1 MADMFAPL
9 VAQLKANPKTIVFTE
24 GNDPRI
30 LEAAAKLLAEGVLK
44 VVMVGNE
51 AECKAAAAAGNF
63 DISAAEIIDPEN
75 YAGFDEMVN
84 TMVELRKG
92 KQTAEE
98 CTALLKKSNY
108 FGTMLVKMGKADC
121 LLGGATYSTADTIRP
136 ALQLV
141 KTKKGAHLVS
151 SCFILDRDCGEE
163 GLKRIAMGDCAVN
176 IDYTDT
182 IDKATGEVKIA
193 ASAKLAEVAIET
205 AKTAKLFGIDP
216 KVAVLSFSTKG
227 SGKGGTVALSHDATV
242 IAKELAPELKLDG
255 EMQFDAAVSPVVGQ
269 LKFPGSPVAGHANT
283 FIFPC
288 IEAGNIGY
296 KIAQRLGGFAAYGI
310 YPEYEELYAFHIMY
324 ESDEARRETEAY
336 LDTYFM
342 SEKQERI
349 PTEPVASIKNP
360 PDIWR
365 YFAAPHPMRLA
376 ASGLDEAEYTMAHV
390 FHINGK
396 IDGAFVASSGKN
408 MGAFKGVGYPEDI
421 GAFYRICDY
430 DAWAWTAHGRFPTN
444 TPGWWGGAH
453 PFTLL
458 NWSVVHNGEISSYD
472 ANRRYVE
479 QFGYDCELQT
489 DTEVITYLFDLLSR
503 RHGLTPELA
512 AHIMT
517 APAWDEIDAM
527 EPSQAAFETA
537 LRTTYA
543 SALVNGPFSV
553 ILGSSEGLLAIN
565 DRLKLR
571 ALMAAEK
578 GSMVYM
584 ASEQAAI
591 ELVCPDA
598 ENMRAIGGGEPF
610 VVQLDSVVAAKAA
623 ADTDAENDP
632 HNAPL
637 AHEVG
642 VLPRRKE
649 A

>member
-1 MADMFAPL
+1 MYDFDRPRNAPR
-9 VAQLKANPKTIVFTE
+9 E
-24 GNDPRI
+24 GDVRI
-30 LEAAAKLLAEGVLK
+30 P
-44 VVMVGNE
+44 
-51 AECKAAAAAGNF
+51 AG
-63 DISAAEIIDPEN
+63 
-75 YAGFDEMVN
+75 
-84 TMVELRKG
+84 
-92 KQTAEE
+92 
-98 CTALLKKSNY
+98 
-108 FGTMLVKMGKADC
+108 
-121 LLGGATYSTADTIRP
+121 
-136 ALQLV
+136 
-141 KTKKGAHLVS
+141 
-151 SCFILDRDCGEE
+151 
-163 GLKRIAMGDCAVN
+163 CA
-176 IDYTDT
+176 
-182 IDKATGEVKIA
+182 IA
-193 ASAKLAEVAIET
+193 AIMDRSGARH
-205 AKTAKLFGIDP
+205 D
-216 KVAVLSFSTKG
+216 G
-227 SGKGGTVALSHDATV
+227 SDILRSIALMHDRSNG
-242 IAKELAPELKLDG
+242 LG
-255 EMQFDAAVSPVVGQ
+255 
-269 LKFPGSPVAGHANT
+269 
-283 FIFPC
+283 
-288 IEAGNIGY
+288 
-296 KIAQRLGGFAAYGI
+296 GGFAAYGI

-472 ANRRYVE
+472 ANRRFIEE

-623 ADTDAENDP
+623 ADTAENDP

>member
-1 MADMFAPL
+1 ML
-9 VAQLKANPKTIVFTE
+9 TIQHSAQCTRRTPCTIST
-24 GNDPRI
+24 DRARARP
-30 LEAAAKLLAEGVLK
+30 
-44 VVMVGNE
+44 
-51 AECKAAAAAGNF
+51 AAAGTRA
-63 DISAAEIIDPEN
+63 D
-75 YAGFDEMVN
+75 AG
-84 TMVELRKG
+84 
-92 KQTAEE
+92 
-98 CTALLKKSNY
+98 
-108 FGTMLVKMGKADC
+108 
-121 LLGGATYSTADTIRP
+121 STCPD
-136 ALQLV
+136 
-141 KTKKGAHLVS
+141 
-151 SCFILDRDCGEE
+151 
-163 GLKRIAMGDCAVN
+163 
-176 IDYTDT
+176 
-182 IDKATGEVKIA
+182 ATGI
-193 ASAKLAEVAIET
+193 
-205 AKTAKLFGIDP
+205 
-216 KVAVLSFSTKG
+216 
-227 SGKGGTVALSHDATV
+227 GTVAGSAR
-242 IAKELAPELKLDG
+242 LAPCDRHPRAPREGDVRIPAGCAIAAIMDRSGARHDG
-255 EMQFDAAVSPVVGQ
+255 SDILRS
-269 LKFPGSPVAGHANT
+269 
-283 FIFPC
+283 
-288 IEAGNIGY
+288 
-296 KIAQRLGGFAAYGI
+296 IALMHDRSNGLGGGFAAYGI

-349 PTEPVASIKNP
+349 PHRARRLHQEPAGHLALLRRP
-360 PDIWR
+360 
-365 YFAAPHPMRLA
+365 APHAPGGQRP
-376 ASGLDEAEYTMAHV
+376 GRGRVHRPWPT
-390 FHINGK
+390 
-396 IDGAFVASSGKN
+396 SSTSTGRSTGPSSPRRARTL
-408 MGAFKGVGYPEDI
+408 GAFKGVGYPEDI

-610 VVQLDSVVAAKAA
+610 VVQLDSVAAAKAA

>member
-1 MADMFAPL
+1 MCAFPLGAPSRL
-9 VAQLKANPKTIVFTE
+9 SWT
-24 GNDPRI
+24 
-30 LEAAAKLLAEGVLK
+30 EAARATT
-44 VVMVGNE
+44 E
-51 AECKAAAAAGNF
+51 ATSCAP
-63 DISAAEIIDPEN
+63 S
-75 YAGFDEMVN
+75 
-84 TMVELRKG
+84 RS
-92 KQTAEE
+92 
-98 CTALLKKSNY
+98 CTTGCN
-108 FGTMLVKMGKADC
+108 G
-121 LLGGATYSTADTIRP
+121 LG
-136 ALQLV
+136 
-141 KTKKGAHLVS
+141 
-151 SCFILDRDCGEE
+151 
-163 GLKRIAMGDCAVN
+163 
-176 IDYTDT
+176 
-182 IDKATGEVKIA
+182 
-193 ASAKLAEVAIET
+193 
-205 AKTAKLFGIDP
+205 
-216 KVAVLSFSTKG
+216 
-227 SGKGGTVALSHDATV
+227 
-242 IAKELAPELKLDG
+242 
-255 EMQFDAAVSPVVGQ
+255 
-269 LKFPGSPVAGHANT
+269 
-283 FIFPC
+283 
-288 IEAGNIGY
+288 
-296 KIAQRLGGFAAYGI
+296 GGFAAYGI

-365 YFAAPHPMRLA
+365 YFAAPHPMRQA

-503 RHGLTPELA
+503 RHGLSPELA

-527 EPSQAAFETA
+527 DAADAAFETA

-623 ADTDAENDP
+623 ADADAENDP

>member
-1 MADMFAPL
+1 MYDFDRPRNAPR
-9 VAQLKANPKTIVFTE
+9 E
-24 GNDPRI
+24 GDVRI
-30 LEAAAKLLAEGVLK
+30 P
-44 VVMVGNE
+44 
-51 AECKAAAAAGNF
+51 AG
-63 DISAAEIIDPEN
+63 
-75 YAGFDEMVN
+75 
-84 TMVELRKG
+84 
-92 KQTAEE
+92 
-98 CTALLKKSNY
+98 
-108 FGTMLVKMGKADC
+108 
-121 LLGGATYSTADTIRP
+121 
-136 ALQLV
+136 
-141 KTKKGAHLVS
+141 
-151 SCFILDRDCGEE
+151 
-163 GLKRIAMGDCAVN
+163 CA
-176 IDYTDT
+176 
-182 IDKATGEVKIA
+182 IA
-193 ASAKLAEVAIET
+193 AIMDRSGARH
-205 AKTAKLFGIDP
+205 D
-216 KVAVLSFSTKG
+216 G
-227 SGKGGTVALSHDATV
+227 SDILRSIALMHDRSNG
-242 IAKELAPELKLDG
+242 LG
-255 EMQFDAAVSPVVGQ
+255 
-269 LKFPGSPVAGHANT
+269 
-283 FIFPC
+283 
-288 IEAGNIGY
+288 
-296 KIAQRLGGFAAYGI
+296 GGFAAYGI

-430 DAWAWTAHGRFPTN
+430 DA
-444 TPGWWGGAH
+444 
-453 PFTLL
+453 
-458 NWSVVHNGEISSYD
+458 SVVHNGEISSYD

-527 EPSQAAFETA
+527 EPADAAFETA

-623 ADTDAENDP
+623 ADADAENDP

>member
-1 MADMFAPL
+1 M
-9 VAQLKANPKTIVFTE
+9 
-24 GNDPRI
+24 
-30 LEAAAKLLAEGVLK
+30 
-44 VVMVGNE
+44 
-51 AECKAAAAAGNF
+51 
-63 DISAAEIIDPEN
+63 IDTR
-75 YAGFDEMVN
+75 DSS
-84 TMVELRKG
+84 L
-92 KQTAEE
+92 
-98 CTALLKKSNY
+98 
-108 FGTMLVKMGKADC
+108 FGTRNPMEGEVRIPSGCAIAGIFHKKGGKI
-121 LLGGATYSTADTIRP
+121 GGDTIIRAMEP
-136 ALQLV
+136 M
-141 KTKKGAHLVS
+141 H
-151 SCFILDRDCGEE
+151 DRSN
-163 GLKRIAMGDCAVN
+163 GLG
-176 IDYTDT
+176 
-182 IDKATGEVKIA
+182 
-193 ASAKLAEVAIET
+193 
-205 AKTAKLFGIDP
+205 
-216 KVAVLSFSTKG
+216 
-227 SGKGGTVALSHDATV
+227 
-242 IAKELAPELKLDG
+242 
-255 EMQFDAAVSPVVGQ
+255 
-269 LKFPGSPVAGHANT
+269 
-283 FIFPC
+283 
-288 IEAGNIGY
+288 
-296 KIAQRLGGFAAYGI
+296 GGFAGYGI
-310 YPEYEELYAFHIMY
+310 YPDFADCYAFHMFY
-324 ESDEARRETEAY
+324 DNESARDDCEHYLKRFFDIHSMSVMPTRPMREIT
-336 LDTYFM
+336 D
-342 SEKQERI
+342 
-349 PTEPVASIKNP
+349 P
-360 PDIWR
+360 PIIWR
-365 YFAAPHPMRLA
+365 YFVTPKAWRCQEEAM
-376 ASGLDEAEYTMAHV
+376 DEDAFTAAHV
-390 FHINGK
+390 LHVNVNIP
-396 IDGAFVASSGKN
+396 GAFIFSSGKN
-408 MGAFKGVGYPEDI
+408 MGVFKGVGYPEDM
-421 GAFYRICDY
+421 GRFFRLEEYAATC
-430 DAWAWTAHGRFPTN
+430 WTAHGRYPTN
-444 TPGWWGGAH
+444 TLGWWGGAH

-527 EPSQAAFETA
+527 EPADAAFETA

-623 ADTDAENDP
+623 ADADAENDP